1 MKHVSRPRPRMRP
14 AAALMALATLS
25 LSVDVGAQPRP
36 KRPKTEEQQVAEA
49 VERALQ
55 KHGPDVHRCFEQAL
69 ADRLDTAGKVE
80 VEVDVGPGGQVTA
93 AKLVSA
99 TGDGA
104 DLPPALGTCVQA
116 AAKSWKIAGV
126 EPGASVVL
134 PFSFEGQINQFV
146 IKAAD
151 VPDRG
156 PAAGKGKAA
165 AKGPFTVKVLVDP
178 ENVRHTQASLTL
190 LTVGPASR
198 VAMHRHP
205 RSAKILYVLKGKAR
219 VLGPTG
225 TPPMK
230 ADEGTA
236 IFLPAGYPHVIE
248 NMARQAD
255 TVFLQV
261 FSPPGPERVYRDPR
275 NVEARADFEVIR
287 DPRVKAPEG
296 AKPVVVTGDQAA
308 ALSINGGKGKA
319 RILIDEKATGS
330 TALSLSLVEFSPGLD
345 LPRHEHAGTSELL
358 YVQSGGGKLTI
369 GSETMPFGP
378 DTALAIPADQPHAGH
393 IGGAPT
399 AAIQIYAPAG
409 PEQRYREQTR
419 K

>member
-1 MKHVSRPRPRMRP
+1 MKHVSRPWQRP
-14 AAALMALATLS
+14 AAILVGLTALS
-25 LSVDVGAQPRP
+25 LTAAAVAQPRG

-93 AKLVSA
+93 ARLVSA
-99 TGDGA
+99 AGDGA
-104 DLPPALGTCVQA
+104 ALPPALGTCVQT
-116 AAKSWKIAGV
+116 AAKGWKIAGV
-126 EPGASVVL
+126 EPGAAVVL
-134 PFSFEGQINQFV
+134 PFSFEGQMNQFV

-156 PAAGKGKAA
+156 PAGGKGKAA
-165 AKGPFTVKVLVDP
+165 ARGPFSVKVLVDP

-205 RSAKILYVLKGKAR
+205 RSAKILYVLKGRGR
-219 VLGPTG
+219 VLGPSG

-275 NVEARADFEVIR
+275 NPEARVDFEVIR

-296 AKPVVVTGDQAA
+296 AKPVVVAGAEA
-308 ALSINGGKGKA
+308 GALPINVGKGKA

-330 TALSLSLVEFSPGLD
+330 NAISLSLLEFSPGLE
-345 LPRHEHAGTSELL
+345 LPRHEHAGASEVL
-358 YVQSGGGKLTI
+358 YILSGGGKLTV
-369 GSETMPFGP
+369 GSEVMPYGP
-378 DTALAIPADQPHAGH
+378 DTALAIPGGQPHAGQ
-393 IGGAPT
+393 IGGAATT
-399 AAIQIYAPAG
+399 AVQIYAPAG

>member
-1 MKHVSRPRPRMRP
+1 MKHVSRPRPRMLP

-25 LSVDVGAQPRP
+25 LSIDAGAQPRA
-36 KRPKTEEQQVAEA
+36 KRPKSEEQQVAEA

-165 AKGPFTVKVLVDP
+165 ARGPFTVKVLVDP
-178 ENVRHTQASLTL
+178 ENVRHTQVSVTL

-255 TVFLQV
+255 TVFLQA

-275 NVEARADFEVIR
+275 NAEARADFEVIR

-296 AKPVVVTGDQAA
+296 AKPVVIAGDQAA
-308 ALSINGGKGKA
+308 PLAINGGKGKA

-330 TALSLSLVEFSPGLD
+330 TAMSLSLVEFSPGLD
-345 LPRHEHAGTSELL
+345 LPRHEHAGSSEVL
-358 YVQSGGGKLTI
+358 YVQAGGGKLTV
-369 GSETMPFGP
+369 GSDAMPFGP

-399 AAIQIYAPAG
+399 AAVQIFAPAG
-409 PEQRYREQTR
+409 PEQRYREQAR